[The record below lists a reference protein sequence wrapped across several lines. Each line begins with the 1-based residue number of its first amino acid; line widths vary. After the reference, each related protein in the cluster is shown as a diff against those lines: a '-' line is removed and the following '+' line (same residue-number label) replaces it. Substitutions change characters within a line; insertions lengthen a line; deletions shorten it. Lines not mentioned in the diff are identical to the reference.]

1 MRKRAAQKL
10 TQARRPKGADRA
22 PRAAE
27 GHELSPNATHFLR
40 KSLEGYQPYVP
51 GQQPPDGE
59 DWVKLN
65 TNESPLP
72 PSPKVIEAIKA
83 AAGGSLRLYP
93 SPTAGPARSAIAEH
107 FGLDANQVALGNGGD
122 ELIEMCFRA
131 FADAGD
137 RVAYSTPTY
146 PLLEP
151 LCRVHEVTPSVH
163 PTAEGWTWTTD
174 FVEDSA
180 PLKFLV
186 NPNSPT
192 GTHHGRMSVE
202 RVLGRSR
209 GVVVLDEAYVD
220 FAAESQLE
228 LIGKHPN
235 LLILRTMSKSYA
247 LAGMR
252 IGFALGSPQLIAAL
266 DAIKDSYNMDRL
278 AIVAAVA
285 AIKDEAHH
293 RKIVDY
299 VVAERAW
306 LEDQLREEGFEHSA
320 SAANFVFV
328 KPPLGAS
335 AAAVADALRER
346 RVLIRHYDREPIAG
360 WFRITIGTRE
370 QHERLLTALR
380 EIL

>member
-1 MRKRAAQKL
+1 MSQ
-10 TQARRPKGADRA
+10 
-22 PRAAE
+22 
-27 GHELSPNATHFLR
+27 SFL
-40 KSLEGYQPYVP
+40 KKALEGYQPYVP
-51 GQQPPDGE
+51 GEQPPDGE

-72 PSPKVIEAIKA
+72 PSPKVIEAIRA
-83 AAGGSLRLYP
+83 AAGESLRLYP
-93 SPTAGPARSAIAEH
+93 SPTAAPARSAIAEH
-107 FGLDANQVALGNGGD
+107 FGLDTNQVALGNGGD

-131 FADAGD
+131 FAGAGD

-151 LCRVHEVTPSVH
+151 LCRVHEATPSVH

-174 FVEDSA
+174 FVEDPA

-192 GTHHGRMSVE
+192 GTHHGRRSVE
-202 RVLGRSR
+202 HVLGRSR

-228 LIGKHPN
+228 LIGRHPN

-266 DAIKDSYNMDRL
+266 DAVKDSYNMDRL
-278 AIVAAVA
+278 AI
-285 AIKDEAHH
+285 
-293 RKIVDY
+293 
-299 VVAERAW
+299 VAERAW

-328 KPPLGAS
+328 KPSLGVS

-370 QHERLLTALR
+370 QHERLLTALK

>member
-1 MRKRAAQKL
+1 
-10 TQARRPKGADRA
+10 
-22 PRAAE
+22 
-27 GHELSPNATHFLR
+27 
-40 KSLEGYQPYVP
+40 
-51 GQQPPDGE
+51 
-59 DWVKLN
+59 
-65 TNESPLP
+65 
-72 PSPKVIEAIKA
+72 
-83 AAGGSLRLYP
+83 
-93 SPTAGPARSAIAEH
+93 
-107 FGLDANQVALGNGGD
+107 
-122 ELIEMCFRA
+122 
-131 FADAGD
+131 
-137 RVAYSTPTY
+137 
-146 PLLEP
+146 
-151 LCRVHEVTPSVH
+151 VTPSVH
-163 PTAEGWTWTTD
+163 PTAEGWTWTSD

-180 PLKFLV
+180 PLKFLI

-266 DAIKDSYNMDRL
+266 DAVKDSYNMDRL

-328 KPPLGAS
+328 KPSLGVS

>member
-1 MRKRAAQKL
+1 MSKSFLK
-10 TQARRPKGADRA
+10 QA
-22 PRAAE
+22 
-27 GHELSPNATHFLR
+27 
-40 KSLEGYQPYVP
+40 LEGYQPYVP
-51 GQQPPDGE
+51 GEQPPDGE

-72 PSPKVIEAIKA
+72 PSPKVIEAIRA
-83 AAGGSLRLYP
+83 AAGESLRLYP
-93 SPTAGPARSAIAEH
+93 SPTAAPARSAIAEH
-107 FGLDANQVALGNGGD
+107 FGLDTNQVALGNGGD

-131 FADAGD
+131 FAGAGD

-151 LCRVHEVTPSVH
+151 LCRVHEATPSVH

-174 FVEDSA
+174 FVEDPA

-192 GTHHGRMSVE
+192 GTHHGRRSVE
-202 RVLGRSR
+202 HVLGRSR

-228 LIGKHPN
+228 LIGRHPN
-235 LLILRTMSKSYA
+235 LLILRAMSKSYA

-252 IGFALGSPQLIAAL
+252 IGFALGSPQLI
-266 DAIKDSYNMDRL
+266 
-278 AIVAAVA
+278 A

-328 KPPLGAS
+328 KPSLGVS

-370 QHERLLTALR
+370 QHNRLLGALK

>member
-1 MRKRAAQKL
+1 M
-10 TQARRPKGADRA
+10 PK
-22 PRAAE
+22 
-27 GHELSPNATHFLR
+27 SFL
-40 KSLEGYQPYVP
+40 KKALEGFQPYVP
-51 GQQPPDGE
+51 GEQPPDGE

-72 PSPKVIEAIKA
+72 PSPRVIEAIRA
-83 AAGGSLRLYP
+83 AASESLRLYP
-93 SPTAGPARSAIAEH
+93 NPTAAPARAAIARH
-107 FGLDANQVALGNGGD
+107 FGLQAGQVAIGNGAD

-131 FADAGD
+131 FAGAGE

-151 LCRVHEVTPSVH
+151 LCRVHETVPSAH
-163 PTAEGWTWTTD
+163 PTAEGWTWTTELA
-174 FVEDSA
+174 EDDA

-192 GTHHGRMSVE
+192 GTWHSRTSVE
-202 RVLGRSR
+202 RILVRSR

-220 FAAESQLE
+220 FAPESRTDLLGTHE
-228 LIGKHPN
+228 N

-252 IGFALGSPQLIAAL
+252 IGFALGDPALISAL
-266 DAIKDSYNMDRL
+266 DAVKDSYNMDRL
-278 AIVAAVA
+278 AIAAAVA
-285 AIKDEAHH
+285 AIEDEDHH
-293 RKIVDY
+293 RRIVEH
-299 VVAERAW
+299 VVSERAW
-306 LEDQLREEGFEHSA
+306 LEGRLRDAGFEHGP

-328 KPPLGAS
+328 KPPLRS
-335 AAAVADALRER
+335 TAAAVADALRER

-370 QHERLLTALR
+370 QHERLLAALR

>member
-1 MRKRAAQKL
+1 MQKSFLKRA
-10 TQARRPKGADRA
+10 
-22 PRAAE
+22 
-27 GHELSPNATHFLR
+27 
-40 KSLEGYQPYVP
+40 LEGYQPYVP
-51 GQQPPDGE
+51 GEQPPDTG

-65 TNESPLP
+65 TNESPMP
-72 PSPKVIEAIKA
+72 PSPKVIEAIKS
-83 AAGGSLRLYP
+83 AAGESLRLYP
-93 SPTAGPARSAIAEH
+93 SPTAAPARQAIAEH
-107 FGLDANQVALGNGGD
+107 FGLDANQVALGNGAD

-131 FADAGD
+131 FAGAGD

-146 PLLEP
+146 PLLDP
-151 LCRVHEVTPSVH
+151 LCRVHEVVASTH
-163 PTAEGWTWTTD
+163 PTAEEWTWSPE
-174 FVEDSA
+174 FVDDPA

-209 GVVVLDEAYVD
+209 GLVVLDEAYVD
-220 FAAESQLE
+220 FAPESQLE

-252 IGFALGSPQLIAAL
+252 VGFALGHPGLIAAL
-266 DAIKDSYNMDRL
+266 DAVKDSYNLNRL

-285 AIKDEAHH
+285 AIKDEEHH
-293 RKIVDY
+293 QKIVRH
-299 VVAERAW
+299 VVAARAW
-306 LEDQLREEGFEHSA
+306 LEDRLREEGFEHSA

-370 QHERLLTALR
+370 QHDRLLAAIK